1 MQSPKRSAFSTLRD
15 HAKQRGLE
23 FTVSADYLA
32 GLMDAYAYFDHAAES
47 RGEFPSLDRI
57 DATRGYVPGNLR
69 IVTHS
74 QNVVK
79 GNRERHLPAHVRA
92 ILDRKRARAKEN
104 PALADEQV
112 PGDDVCPF

>member
-1 MQSPKRSAFSTLRD
+1 MQSPKRSAFATLRD

-23 FTVSADYLA
+23 FTLTADYLA

-57 DATRGYVPGNLR
+57 DSTRGYVPGNLR
-69 IVTHS
+69 VITHS

-79 GNRERHLPAHVRA
+79 GNRERHLPAYVQS

-104 PALADEQV
+104 PELAGEQV
-112 PGDDVCPF
+112 RDDGCPF